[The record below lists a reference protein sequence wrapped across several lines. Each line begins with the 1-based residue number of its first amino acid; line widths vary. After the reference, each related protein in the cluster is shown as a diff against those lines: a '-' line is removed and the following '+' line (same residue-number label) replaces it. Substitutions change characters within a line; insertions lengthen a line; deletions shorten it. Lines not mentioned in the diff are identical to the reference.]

1 MTSVLA
7 IVATGCCVAAC
18 FTAMQFVVSMLM
30 FRRAPRVP
38 QQLSASA
45 VEDNSGVP
53 AVSVLIPARNEAE
66 RISKLLQSVLS
77 SRGVQLEVCVLDDE
91 STDGTAEI
99 VESFVAADSRVRL
112 LRGGRMPD
120 GWNGKQHAC
129 WQLSQAARYGE
140 LVFLD
145 ADVELASDALLRTV
159 VLRRNLGV
167 SLLSGFPRQLTVSPG
182 ESLLIPLIHVILLC
196 FLPFPLMRW
205 SRLPGASAGC
215 GQFFAA
221 ERAGYQQTGGHSGI
235 RDSRHDGVMLP
246 RLYRRAGLKTDI
258 FDAADL
264 ATCRMYQSLSETW
277 QGLLKNATE
286 GFARWPALPMIT
298 VVMAAVFVFPPI
310 LMIAGAVG
318 LLPEALTG
326 PVAIALFSG
335 YLPRVI
341 CCLRYDRAWLGALL
355 HPVAVVLFL
364 AIQWTAWVDQKRGRT
379 VQWRQRSYETLS
391 S

>member
-1 MTSVLA
+1 MASVLA
-7 IVATGCCVAAC
+7 VVAFGSCAAAC
-18 FTAMQFVVSMLM
+18 FGAMQFLVSTLM
-30 FRRAPRVP
+30 FRRAPAVHH
-38 QQLSASA
+38 LAASA
-45 VEDNSGVP
+45 VLVDCNGPE
-53 AVSVLIPARNEAE
+53 VSVLIPARNEAE
-66 RISKLLQSVLS
+66 RIAKLLQSVLT

-99 VESFVAADSRVRL
+99 VGRFAAADSRVRL
-112 LRGGRMPD
+112 LQGVRMPG

-129 WQLSQAARYGE
+129 WQLAQSARYTE

-145 ADVELASDALLRTV
+145 ADVELSSDALVRTV
-159 VLRRNLGV
+159 ELRRNLGV
-167 SLLSGFPRQLTVSPG
+167 SLLSGFPRQLTVSLG

-205 SRLPGASAGC
+205 SRMPGASAGC

-221 ERAGYQQTGGHSGI
+221 ERAGYLQTGGHSGI

-258 FDAADL
+258 FDASDL

-298 VVMAAVFVFPPI
+298 LVMAAAFVFPAM
-310 LMIAGAVG
+310 LMVVGAVG
-318 LLPEALTG
+318 QLPEDARW
-326 PVAIALFSG
+326 PVAIGLFCG

-364 AIQWTAWVDQKRGRT
+364 TIQWTAWLDQKRGRT

>member
-1 MTSVLA
+1 
-7 IVATGCCVAAC
+7 
-18 FTAMQFVVSMLM
+18 
-30 FRRAPRVP
+30 
-38 QQLSASA
+38 
-45 VEDNSGVP
+45 
-53 AVSVLIPARNEAE
+53 
-66 RISKLLQSVLS
+66 
-77 SRGVQLEVCVLDDE
+77 
-91 STDGTAEI
+91 
-99 VESFVAADSRVRL
+99 
-112 LRGGRMPD
+112 
-120 GWNGKQHAC
+120 
-129 WQLSQAARYGE
+129 
-140 LVFLD
+140 
-145 ADVELASDALLRTV
+145 
-159 VLRRNLGV
+159 
-167 SLLSGFPRQLTVSPG
+167 
-182 ESLLIPLIHVILLC
+182 
-196 FLPFPLMRW
+196 
-205 SRLPGASAGC
+205 
-215 GQFFAA
+215 
-221 ERAGYQQTGGHSGI
+221 
-235 RDSRHDGVMLP
+235 MLP